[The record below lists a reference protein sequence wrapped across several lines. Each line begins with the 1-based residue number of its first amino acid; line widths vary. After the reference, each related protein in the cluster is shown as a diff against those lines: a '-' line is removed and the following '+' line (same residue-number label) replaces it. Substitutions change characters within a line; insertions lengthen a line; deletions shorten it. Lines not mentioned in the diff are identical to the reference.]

1 MLLRFVGVFSIC
13 VGSIL
18 TTGAWA
24 EPPERRKEDQVR
36 PTKVSAALLKGYKVL
51 ASAVQ
56 NYPEHRKCFSCHHQT
71 LPLLAFSLRDSNL
84 PRSLQFINSVGT
96 RGIVDFTTSS
106 FEMKRPK
113 LLDGTK
119 IEGGALA
126 VGYGLWTMEIARV
139 KPNETT
145 YAMVQY
151 LLKTQSEDGG
161 WELDSIRPPASAS
174 RAMATAVAFL
184 GLAKY
189 GIHSPVDQLQVR
201 SAMKRATKWSSDVEK
216 PVDHE
221 DLVGLLWLRY
231 LVRHSVDM
239 DRFGFGGMGMGMG
252 GMDVN
257 ESDIDVRDIED
268 SELPGMGR
276 GGEGG
281 IGMGGI
287 GMGGPDLLDSLLQDS
302 QRKNGGWGQA
312 NDLPSDAYATGMS
325 LLIDAQTHSRYK
337 GRSGLPR
344 RATNDAID
352 FLLRTQEEDGSW
364 HVESRSIPIRPFFDN
379 GDPHG
384 KDQFISVMATS
395 WAVAALA
402 SFRGNHPEP
411 MDEIQRGPMISK
423 PKSKGS
429 FSSLLK

>member
-13 VGSIL
+13 VTSFL
-18 TTGAWA
+18 TASVWA

-51 ASAVQ
+51 ASAVR

-106 FEMKRPK
+106 FEMKRPQ

-119 IEGGALA
+119 IDGGALA

-145 YAMVQY
+145 HAMVQY

-161 WELDSIRPPASAS
+161 WELDSIRPPASSS

-239 DRFGFGGMGMGMG
+239 GGMGMDGIGMGMEEKDVNALDTNGMDTDGMGMG
-252 GMDVN
+252 GMGSN
-257 ESDIDVRDIED
+257 F
-268 SELPGMGR
+268 MG
-276 GGEGG
+276 
-281 IGMGGI
+281 
-287 GMGGPDLLDSLLQDS
+287 DTHALSTQLQKS
-302 QRKNGGWGQA
+302 QRGDGGWGQTS
-312 NDLPSDAYATGMS
+312 DLPSDAYATGMS
-325 LLIDAQTHSRYK
+325 LLIDDQTSSDYK
-337 GRSGLPR
+337 GKLRTGLSR
-344 RATNDAID
+344 RERNQAID
-352 FLLRTQEEDGSW
+352 FLLGAQKDDGSW
-364 HVESRSIPIRPFFDN
+364 HVESRSTPIRTFFDN

-384 KDQFISVMATS
+384 TDQFISIMATS

-411 MDEIQRGPMISK
+411 MDEIQRGPMISE